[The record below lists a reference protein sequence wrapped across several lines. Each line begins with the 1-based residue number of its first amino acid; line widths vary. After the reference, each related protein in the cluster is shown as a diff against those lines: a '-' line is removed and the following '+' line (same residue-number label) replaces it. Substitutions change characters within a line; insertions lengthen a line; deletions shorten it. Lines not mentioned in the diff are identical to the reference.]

1 MSLAFLAKKSWHT
14 TNISNQE
21 KVWLRQQEKEQEKK
35 KTELLQKQMKEE
47 REIEEMRQASGQ
59 GRTAVRH
66 AVRMHPVLEANW
78 PIGARPQGARLGAG
92 LGPWAMFRMR
102 RACGARPRVRS
113 PAECLRQDLSR
124 PARSPSSMAFPC

>member
-1 MSLAFLAKKSWHT
+1 MPGPERGRIPTCCVEFWKPFLVILEIHEEQISRPCAAKGGFTMSLAFLAKKSWHT

-59 GRTAVRH
+59 GRAAVR
-66 AVRMHPVLEANW
+66 
-78 PIGARPQGARLGAG
+78 
-92 LGPWAMFRMR
+92 
-102 RACGARPRVRS
+102 
-113 PAECLRQDLSR
+113 
-124 PARSPSSMAFPC
+124 

>member
-47 REIEEMRQASGQ
+47 REIEDMRQASGQ
-59 GRTAVRH
+59 GRPAVCAPCAPVNRRSRAAPARVRTAVRQQC
-66 AVRMHPVLEANW
+66 V
-78 PIGARPQGARLGAG
+78 GA
-92 LGPWAMFRMR
+92 
-102 RACGARPRVRS
+102 PR
-113 PAECLRQDLSR
+113 
-124 PARSPSSMAFPC
+124 ARSSAGTVGLRALRTRSQRP

>member
-59 GRTAVRH
+59 GRPAVRH
-66 AVRMHPVLEANW
+66 AVRMRPVLEVNW
-78 PIGARPQGARLGAG
+78 PIGARLGAG

-102 RACGARPRVRS
+102 RACCGGRPSVRS
-113 PAECLRQDLSR
+113 AAECLRQDLSR
-124 PARSPSSMAFPC
+124 PARPPLPHGLSVLM